1 MNSEMLSILYTPDT
15 HEALLEASAETLSV
29 LNEKIAQG
37 KVRTVG
43 GNSVSESLD
52 GLWCQGT
59 EARPIRF
66 ETEFPSFF
74 PMKRLHL
81 KFKA

>member
-1 MNSEMLSILYTPDT
+1 MNSEMLSILCTPDT

-43 GNSVSESLD
+43 GNTVSEALEEALVSKD
-52 GLWCQGT
+52 GSKVYPVRNGIPVLLAD
-59 EARPIRF
+59 EAIAL
-66 ETEFPSFF
+66 EI
-74 PMKRLHL
+74 
-81 KFKA
+81 

>member
-1 MNSEMLSILYTPDT
+1 MNSEMLSILCTPDT

-43 GNSVSESLD
+43 GNSV
-52 GLWCQGT
+52 
-59 EARPIRF
+59 
-66 ETEFPSFF
+66 TEFLDEALVS
-74 PMKRLHL
+74 KDGS
-81 KFKA
+81 KAYPVRNGIPVLLSDEAIALEI

>member
-1 MNSEMLSILYTPDT
+1 MNSEMLSILCTPDT

-43 GNSVSESLD
+43 GNAVS
-52 GLWCQGT
+52 
-59 EARPIRF
+59 
-66 ETEFPSFF
+66 
-74 PMKRLHL
+74 
-81 KFKA
+81 

>member
-1 MNSEMLSILYTPDT
+1 MNSEMLSILCTPDT

-43 GNSVSESLD
+43 GNAVFESLEEALVSRD
-52 GLWCQGT
+52 GSKAYPVRNGIPVLLSD
-59 EARPIRF
+59 EAIAL
-66 ETEFPSFF
+66 EI
-74 PMKRLHL
+74 
-81 KFKA
+81 

>member
-1 MNSEMLSILYTPDT
+1 MNSEMLSILCTPDT

-52 GLWCQGT
+52 
-59 EARPIRF
+59 EALVSRDG
-66 ETEFPSFF
+66 S
-74 PMKRLHL
+74 
-81 KFKA
+81 KAYPVRNGIPVLLSDEAIALEI